1 MKPTLA
7 DPFVWV
13 DGHKYDFSDP
23 AFIRARCRCGEVAD
37 FRVLFMG
44 ERGPHYRLDCPACG
58 YRAPAIGPGDVFALA
73 LENVAGFVR
82 DGETVWIEWKKIRS
96 KPGTGVG
103 GRYAPRDIVPP
114 KAPPRKTCRSC
125 ADGTRDDG
133 GWWCNEL
140 GQYVDPTLPCD
151 GHRPKARG
159 CAA

>member
-1 MKPTLA
+1 MKPTLE

-73 LENVAGFVR
+73 Q
-82 DGETVWIEWKKIRS
+82 I
-96 KPGTGVG
+96 
-103 GRYAPRDIVPP
+103 GRAHV
-114 KAPPRKTCRSC
+114 
-125 ADGTRDDG
+125 
-133 GWWCNEL
+133 
-140 GQYVDPTLPCD
+140 
-151 GHRPKARG
+151 
-159 CAA
+159 